1 MKFSPKQYAQ
11 ALMDSLEETD
21 PKHAELI
28 LDNFVSILAANN
40 DLRMYDEIASEF
52 HKIELKKKGI
62 KQAEVIS
69 AKPISKEN
77 EQMILQELNKLVK
90 GHYELKKKIDEQLIG
105 GVVIRIDDQ
114 MIDASIKNELEELK
128 EELTN

>member
-1 MKFSPKQYAQ
+1 
-11 ALMDSLEETD
+11 
-21 PKHAELI
+21 
-28 LDNFVSILAANN
+28 
-40 DLRMYDEIASEF
+40 
-52 HKIELKKKGI
+52 
-62 KQAEVIS
+62 
-69 AKPISKEN
+69 
-77 EQMILQELNKLVK
+77 MILQELNKLVK